1 MKIKNFLLEL
11 TETFLTSLVVILL
24 LYVLIAS
31 VEVVYGASMEPN
43 FHSGE
48 RILVDKI
55 TKKVKGFERGEV
67 VVFYPPGDDSKHYIK
82 RVIGIPGDIIK
93 IVDCKVLVSRDG
105 EKFELDETYLSED
118 VCTAGSSVVK
128 EGRSLRIDDD
138 EYLLLGDNR
147 NASLDS
153 RVLGLVE
160 GKKIIG
166 RVIFRFWPV
175 SAVGFI
181 N

>member
-24 LYVLIAS
+24 IYVLIAS

-43 FHSGE
+43 FYSGE
-48 RILVDKI
+48 RILVDKV
-55 TKKVKGFERGEV
+55 TKRLKGFNRGEV
-67 VVFYPPGDDSKHYIK
+67 VVFFPPGDNSKHYIK

-128 EGRSLRIDDD
+128 EGRSLRIDDG

-160 GKKIIG
+160 EKKIIG
-166 RVIFRFWPV
+166 RVIFRFWPI
-175 SAVGFI
+175 SRVGFI

>member
-11 TETFLTSLVVILL
+11 VETFLTSLVVILI

-31 VEVVYGASMEPN
+31 IEVVYGASMEPS
-43 FHSGE
+43 FYSGE

-55 TKKVKGFERGEV
+55 TKRLREFERGEV

-82 RVIGIPGDIIK
+82 RIIGIPGDIIK
-93 IVDCKVLVSRDG
+93 IIDCKVLISREG
-105 EKFELDETYLSED
+105 EKFELDETYLSEE
-118 VCTAGSSVVK
+118 VCTAGSSVIK
-128 EGRSLRIDDD
+128 EGRSLRVGD
-138 EYLLLGDNR
+138 EKYLLLGDNR
-147 NASLDS
+147 DSSLDS

-160 GKKIIG
+160 EKKIIG
-166 RVIFRFWPV
+166 RVIFRFWPI
-175 SAVGFI
+175 SRVGFV

>member
-93 IVDCKVLVSRDG
+93 IVDCKILISRDG

-128 EGRSLRIDDD
+128 EGRSL
-138 EYLLLGDNR
+138 
-147 NASLDS
+147 
-153 RVLGLVE
+153 
-160 GKKIIG
+160 
-166 RVIFRFWPV
+166 
-175 SAVGFI
+175 
-181 N
+181 

>member
-1 MKIKNFLLEL
+1 MKLKNFLLEL

-24 LYVLIAS
+24 LYVLVAS

-55 TKKVKGFERGEV
+55 TKRIKGFERGEV
-67 VVFYPPGDDSKHYIK
+67 VVFFPPGDDSKHYVK

-93 IVDCKVLVSRDG
+93 IVDCKILISRDG
-105 EKFELDETYLSED
+105 EKFKLDETYLSND

-128 EGRSLRIDDD
+128 EGRSLRIEDGK
-138 EYLLLGDNR
+138 YLLLGDNR

-160 GKKIIG
+160 EKKIIG
-166 RVIFRFWPV
+166 RVIFRFWPI

>member
-93 IVDCKVLVSRDG
+93 IVDCKILISRDG

-128 EGRSLRIDDD
+128 EGRSLKIDDD
-138 EYLLLGDNR
+138 KYLLLGDNR
-147 NASLDS
+147 GASLDS

-160 GKKIIG
+160 EKKIIG
-166 RVIFRFWPV
+166 RVIFRFWPISV
-175 SAVGFI
+175 VGFI